1 MASHRRILPDLVQR
15 EVNRLAQALAQW
27 SFAQHRRML
36 ELDAVALLKAGRS
49 QDEVIQLLAAQAAR
63 ER

>member
-1 MASHRRILPDLVQR
+1 MASRRRLLPDLVQR

-36 ELDAVALLKAGRS
+36 ELDAAALLKAGRT
-49 QDEVIQLLAAQAAR
+49 QDEVFELLAAAAAK

>member
-15 EVNRLAQALAQW
+15 ECNRLAQALAQW
-27 SFAQHRRML
+27 SFAEHRRML
-36 ELDAVALLKAGRS
+36 ELDAVGLLKAGRS
-49 QDEVIQLLAAQAAR
+49 QGEVIALLAVAAAM